1 MCKVSK
7 QIPFHSKFSVCS
19 RQFSQATSR
28 SFSLQSLGHSVVRK
42 LHHHLSFP
50 APTPCCPFLQTHVRK
65 LMSESR
71 CSGTP
76 VAQQGCAN
84 RGHVPFLPF
93 LRKIT
98 YLFLPKAAW
107 FEPSIF
113 KLWKRTCP
121 PLAKWSNSITRRC
134 ANQLSEQLLLWPPSP
149 SKLCSVWP
157 KTQQLCWSSL
167 KYWHR
172 QSVNP

>member
-1 MCKVSK
+1 MHIHKHTQLPLHSDLLSIPRQAHTVWFVIYPYTCTCVYTHLLKTTGGCQLLCYLKSTVNIILLSLMCKVSK

-65 LMSESR
+65 LVSESW

-98 YLFLPKAAW
+98 SLFP
-107 FEPSIF
+107 
-113 KLWKRTCP
+113 
-121 PLAKWSNSITRRC
+121 
-134 ANQLSEQLLLWPPSP
+134 QG
-149 SKLCSVWP
+149 
-157 KTQQLCWSSL
+157 SL
-167 KYWHR
+167 I
-172 QSVNP
+172 